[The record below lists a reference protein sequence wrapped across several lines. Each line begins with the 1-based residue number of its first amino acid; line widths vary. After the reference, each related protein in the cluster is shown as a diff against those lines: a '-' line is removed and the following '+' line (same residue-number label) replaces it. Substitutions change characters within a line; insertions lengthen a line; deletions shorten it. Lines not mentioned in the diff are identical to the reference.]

1 METINQPT
9 HPTDYRLA
17 KLMDGTLL
25 MGTISVDDEH
35 MRIINPLELV
45 TIPRMT
51 NEGLKEDTTLS
62 KWIPFTDDIEFVIAK
77 DKVVVITLA
86 SVDLA
91 HYYEVVL
98 AKVEETDAKIRPA
111 LSAEDIDK
119 ILEIAEEEDNEEP
132 IEWDEEASNVIG
144 GHIIHKKI
152 LH

>member
-1 METINQPT
+1 METLNEPT

-17 KLMDGTLL
+17 KLMDGSLL

-98 AKVEETDAKIRPA
+98 AKVEASDAKIRPA
-111 LSAEDIDK
+111 LSADDIDR
-119 ILEIAEEEDNEEP
+119 ILEIADEEDEEDY
-132 IEWDEEASNVIG
+132 EWDEEASNVIG
-144 GHIIHKKI
+144 GHKIDSKKY
-152 LH
+152 H

>member
-17 KLMDGTLL
+17 KLMDGSLL
-25 MGTISVDDEH
+25 MGTIYVDDEH

-111 LSAEDIDK
+111 LSADDIDK
-119 ILEIAEEEDNEEP
+119 ILEIAEEADEELL
-132 IEWDEEASNVIG
+132 EWDEEGNNVIG
-144 GHIIHKKI
+144 GHIIDSKKF
-152 LH
+152 H

>member
-17 KLMDGTLL
+17 KLMDGSLL

-51 NEGLKEDTTLS
+51 NEGLKEDKTLS
-62 KWIPFTDDIEFVIAK
+62 KWIQFTDDIEFVIAK

-111 LSAEDIDK
+111 LSADDIDK
-119 ILEIAEEEDNEEP
+119 ILEIAEEADEELL
-132 IEWDEEASNVIG
+132 EWDEEGGNVIG
-144 GHIIHKKI
+144 GHIIDSKKF
-152 LH
+152 H

>member
-1 METINQPT
+1 MQTINEPN

-62 KWIPFTDDIEFVIAK
+62 KWIPFTDEIGR
-77 DKVVVITLA
+77 A
-86 SVDLA
+86 SCRERV
-91 HYYEVVL
+91 
-98 AKVEETDAKIRPA
+98 
-111 LSAEDIDK
+111 
-119 ILEIAEEEDNEEP
+119 
-132 IEWDEEASNVIG
+132 
-144 GHIIHKKI
+144 
-152 LH
+152 

>member
-111 LSAEDIDK
+111 LSADDIDK
-119 ILEIAEEEDNEEP
+119 ILEIAEEEDEELL
-132 IEWDEEASNVIG
+132 EWDEEGNNVIG
-144 GHIIHKKI
+144 GHIIDSKKF
-152 LH
+152 H

>member
-17 KLMDGTLL
+17 KLMDGSLL
-25 MGTISVDDEH
+25 IGTISVDDEH

-111 LSAEDIDK
+111 LSADDIDK
-119 ILEIAEEEDNEEP
+119 ILEIAEEADEELL
-132 IEWDEEASNVIG
+132 EWDEEGNNVIG
-144 GHIIHKKI
+144 GHVIDSKKF
-152 LH
+152 H

>member
-1 METINQPT
+1 METLNQPT

-17 KLMDGTLL
+17 KLMDGSLL

-62 KWIPFTDDIEFVIAK
+62 KWIPFTDDI
-77 DKVVVITLA
+77 
-86 SVDLA
+86 
-91 HYYEVVL
+91 
-98 AKVEETDAKIRPA
+98 
-111 LSAEDIDK
+111 DK
-119 ILEIAEEEDNEEP
+119 ILDIAELEENEEEP
-132 IEWDEEASNVIG
+132 MEWDEEATNVIG
-144 GHIIHKKI
+144 GHVIDSKK

>member
-1 METINQPT
+1 METLNQPT

-51 NEGLKEDTTLS
+51 QEGLKEDTTLT
-62 KWIPFTDDIEFVIAK
+62 KWIPFTDDIEFVISK

-98 AKVEETDAKIRPA
+98 AKIESSDAKIRPA

-119 ILEIAEEEDNEEP
+119 ILDMADEEEEELL
-132 IEWDEEASNVIG
+132 EWDEEGNNVIG
-144 GHIIHKKI
+144 GHKIDSKKY
-152 LH
+152 H

>member
-1 METINQPT
+1 METLNQPT

-62 KWIPFTDDIEFVIAK
+62 KWIPFTQDKEFVISK
-77 DKVVVITLA
+77 DKIVVISQAT
-86 SVDLA
+86 VELA

-98 AKVEETDAKIRPA
+98 QKISDTDEKLALRPT
-111 LSAEDIDK
+111 LTPEDIDR
-119 ILEIAEEEDNEEP
+119 ILDIAEDMDMQIGPEDDEP
-132 IEWDEEASNVIG
+132 EFELLDKGITVD
-144 GHIIHKKI
+144 
-152 LH
+152 